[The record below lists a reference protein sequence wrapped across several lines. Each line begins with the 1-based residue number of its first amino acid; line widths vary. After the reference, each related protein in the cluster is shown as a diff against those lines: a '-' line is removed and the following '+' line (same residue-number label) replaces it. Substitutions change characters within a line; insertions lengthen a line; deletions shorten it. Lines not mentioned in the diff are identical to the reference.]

1 MKFCIVIFAIVQYLT
16 TRVLTGAIVNLHYS
30 DVKRFLPGPTLSFV
44 HVVKERGRVAHAQ
57 KLYFSHDLLH
67 CIVVKMSKDKINI
80 FPSRMSLA
88 LMKTRL
94 KGAQK
99 GHSLL
104 KKKADAL
111 SLRFRQILGKIIQ
124 TKTLMGEVM
133 KEAQFSLAEA
143 NFAAGDF
150 SQTVLQNVEKAQ
162 LKLKIKRDNVAG
174 GYGKVRGRGVTVE

>member
-1 MKFCIVIFAIVQYLT
+1 
-16 TRVLTGAIVNLHYS
+16 
-30 DVKRFLPGPTLSFV
+30 
-44 HVVKERGRVAHAQ
+44 
-57 KLYFSHDLLH
+57 
-67 CIVVKMSKDKINI
+67 MSKDKINI

-150 SQTVLQNVEKAQ
+150 SQTVLQNVDKAQ
-162 LKLKIKRDNVAG
+162 LKLKIKKDNVAG
-174 GYGKVRGRGVTVE
+174 RWRVLLREECEVSRTSCICVMFHFNTLGRRP